1 MKQANILVYLSLLIS
16 GSMGNKE
23 ITKKQAQERAEFLR
37 QELNRHN
44 YRYYVLNDPEISDF
58 EYDVM
63 MMELASIEKMYP
75 ELTTPDSPTMKVGSD
90 IAGRTPGAR
99 EFRQYRHRWPML
111 SLGNTYN
118 IEELQDFDRRVR
130 EAAGEKFA
138 YSCELKFDGTAICLS
153 YSRGQLVRALTR
165 GDGTVGD
172 DVTENVRTIPSIP
185 TDIGD
190 VPWDFEIRGEIYMPF
205 ASFNSLNEERADIGD
220 TPFANPR
227 NAAAGSLKTLDPE
240 EVRRRGLECV
250 LYHIIGDN
258 LPFKYHSEALQW
270 AAAHHFPISE
280 YSRLCL
286 DMGQVR
292 EYIREWDT
300 RRKDLPFATDGI
312 VIKVDDLALQARLGF
327 TAKSPRWATAYKFKP
342 EQALTPLLSI
352 DYQVGRTGAITPVAN
367 LEPVALSGTTVKRA
381 SLHNADQLEQL
392 DIHIGDWVYVEKGG
406 EIIPKITG
414 VELSKRPEGAPLPH
428 FPTHCPDCGS
438 LLVKDESEARHY
450 CLNEAC
456 PTRVKG
462 AFLHFISRKA
472 MNINAGEATV
482 DQLYDKGYIRELP
495 DLYRLDMEKL
505 LTLEGWKEKSAGNFL
520 DSIEASKRV
529 PFGRVLFALGIRHIG
544 ETTAK
549 TLASRFRDIEM
560 MEKASREEFLEVEDI
575 GDVIADSLVEYFG
588 NENHRRIIRELRD
601 FGLQFADNTAASR
614 LSDRLAGCT
623 VVISG
628 NFSRPRDEMKA
639 MITAHG
645 GKNTGSVSSRTTY
658 LLAGEKAGPEK
669 LAKAEKLGVKV
680 ISEEEFYSIINS

>member
-286 DMGQVR
+286 DMDQVR

-300 RRKDLPFATDGI
+300 RRKDLPFA
-312 VIKVDDLALQARLGF
+312 

-472 MNINAGEATV
+472 MNINAGEATI

-505 LTLEGWKEKSAGNFL
+505 LTLDGWKEKSAGNFL
-520 DSIEASKRV
+520 ESIEASKRV

-549 TLASRFRDIEM
+549 TLAARFRDIGA

-575 GDVIADSLVEYFG
+575 GDVIADSLVEYFE
-588 NENHRRIIRELRD
+588 NEGHRRIIQELRD
-601 FGLQFADNTAASR
+601 FGLQFADNSAASR
-614 LSDRLAGCT
+614 LSDRLAGST
-623 VVISG
+623 VVVSG

-639 MITAHG
+639 LIAAHG
-645 GKNTGSVSSRTTY
+645 GKNTGSVSGKTTY

-669 LAKAEKLGVKV
+669 LAKAQKLGVKV